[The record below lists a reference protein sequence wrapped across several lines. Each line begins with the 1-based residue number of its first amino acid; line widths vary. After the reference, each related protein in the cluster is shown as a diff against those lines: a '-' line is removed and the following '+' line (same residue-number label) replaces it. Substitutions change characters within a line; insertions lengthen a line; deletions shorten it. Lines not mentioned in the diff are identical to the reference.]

1 MFFVWSGKG
10 IWIFGIPMI
19 SLSILLAVDH
29 YMFPPG
35 HRVWPISLGFAIAG
49 VANIILGL
57 VSRQSPPQPMLER
70 QTGRE
75 RYMRPVCSAY
85 WIRAEYW
92 GAIFLAL
99 AAWFQTITPAP

>member
-19 SLSILLAVDH
+19 SLSILLMADR
-29 YMFPPG
+29 YLFPPA
-35 HRVWPISLGFAIAG
+35 HHVWPISLGLAIAG
-49 VANIILGL
+49 LANIVLG
-57 VSRQSPPQPMLER
+57 VRSRQSPPRPILER

-92 GAIFLAL
+92 GVIFLAL
-99 AAWFQTITPAP
+99 AAWFLTTKPAP